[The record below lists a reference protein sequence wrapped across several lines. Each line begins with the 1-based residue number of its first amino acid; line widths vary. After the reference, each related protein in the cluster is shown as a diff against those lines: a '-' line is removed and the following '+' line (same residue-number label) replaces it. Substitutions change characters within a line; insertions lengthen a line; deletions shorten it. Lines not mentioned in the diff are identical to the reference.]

1 MAHGHLPSSQ
11 NVDLDHERASNV
23 CTSVWLTVPP
33 KMVVEFEVH
42 VSHQRV
48 SDPFSVTFVQKPPIL
63 PFVWL
68 KGGFLLYHC
77 GYRQFFMWLT
87 WPTQPKKQHRLS
99 SFKHAATRTRTTQ
112 KVMEARRTPRT
123 QPRKHSLAQEY
134 LGVDANKLEHS
145 DITTEVLVAC
155 GQEIFRHSKYEEQD
169 WLRDNLSYL
178 QGWQTRVSY
187 R

>member
-1 MAHGHLPSSQ
+1 MCAPQFGSPSNQ
-11 NVDLDHERASNV
+11 KW
-23 CTSVWLTVPP
+23 WLSSKSMCPISGFQTL
-33 KMVVEFEVH
+33 FL
-42 VSHQRV
+42 SLL
-48 SDPFSVTFVQKPPIL
+48 VQKPPIL

-87 WPTQPKKQHRLS
+87 WPTQPKYQHRLS
-99 SFKHAATRTRTTQ
+99 SSKHAATRTRTTQ

-134 LGVDANKLEHS
+134 LGVDANKLEHL

-178 QGWQTRVSY
+178 QGPNASFLPVILTRLVFHVY
-187 R
+187 L